1 MRTRESLA
9 MHSDS
14 LKNMSRQQLIDL
26 MELYPP
32 NSEIGILVREE
43 CRRRTQRWGQVAGF
57 AWTIMLFCALLI
69 GLATWLH

>member
-1 MRTRESLA
+1 MHAESLKT
-9 MHSDS
+9 MTRH
-14 LKNMSRQQLIDL
+14 QLVEL

-32 NSEIGILVREE
+32 ETELGMLVREE

-69 GLATWLH
+69 GLATLLH